1 MKLVLLGVSVLI
13 ALAAMAFLNLW
24 RLGGPYML
32 LDGDHPGVMTSRT
45 ASPPKKTI
53 SVLFVGG
60 SLTYVNDIPA
70 MLANIASS
78 DPGATTVLKVKAIT
92 APNATLEQ
100 MRTNSDAVAYA
111 HANHIDYVI
120 LQPHSSWYH
129 DDGGYQAE
137 LREVSNW
144 QLALQDTGGTPV
156 LFEDWGDENGSAV
169 FTNPDDP
176 DDAKKDAELSK
187 ANTARAAATL
197 QLGVVPIGDAFY
209 RALGSGAPEV
219 YRSDHHHASLAG
231 GYLAA
236 LVCYHWLTGR
246 PVDVTTYRPHG
257 LSQPDAAAL
266 MRVASPG
273 TA

>member
-1 MKLVLLGVSVLI
+1 MKSVLLCVSLLV
-13 ALAAMAFLNLW
+13 ALAAMVFLNQW
-24 RLGGPYML
+24 RLGGQYLL
-32 LDGDHPGVMTSRT
+32 LDGDHPKVMTSRT
-45 ASPPKKTI
+45 AAPPTKTI

-78 DPGATTVLKVKAIT
+78 DPGNSTVLQVKAIT

-100 MRTNSDAVAYA
+100 MRTNSGAVAYA
-111 HANHIDYVI
+111 HANHVDYVI

-129 DDGGYQAE
+129 DDGAYEAE

-144 QLALQDTGGTPV
+144 QLALQDVGGAPV
-156 LFEDWGDENGSAV
+156 IFEDWGDENGSKV
-169 FTNPDDP
+169 FSNPDDP
-176 DDAKKDAELSK
+176 DDARMDADLSK
-187 ANTARAAATL
+187 ASTARVAATL
-197 QLGVVPIGDAFY
+197 RLGVVPIGEAFY

-236 LVCYHWLTGR
+236 LVCYHFLTGR
-246 PVDVTTYRPHG
+246 PVDATTYRPHG

-266 MRVASPG
+266 MRVA
-273 TA
+273 A